1 MKDHPGYRTQKRM
14 SKKKEKRRRALRWL
28 IIPVA
33 IILVFIIVGAFAR
46 VSPVSKWWDKTAD
59 GFQWVG
65 RKIKTAWPW
74 KGTTALKPEKFI
86 PEGKKT
92 ANYLL
97 AFTKQ
102 LNGSTQLTTLVLAS
116 YDSRDGSGALIYF
129 PNDMLVNLPGVGQDL
144 VSNAVELDEERISMS
159 IVMVENTLGV
169 QVDRYIM
176 GSDRDLSIVFGEI
189 QKEYTVDVPGKESF
203 RDPSLNVSLNLDAGK
218 QELDPRELASYLT
231 YSEQG
236 KSIDL
241 IKRQSGFV
249 PSFLEKSRTP
259 AMFNGIDDFMEKESN
274 LFDSDASSTEMAGL
288 WQAFALLKDGK
299 LQQGTVPVKR
309 FRYEKTV
316 VYTIDYDKLPAFVK
330 KYVKTDYRK
339 PTGSRTRVEI
349 LNGNG
354 VPGIGKKV
362 ASQLNL
368 QKFQVVN
375 SANADN
381 FDHPETVIIIY
392 ANDEDTVAAA
402 EEIKNELE
410 VGRIE
415 PRPKN
420 QDVADITVIVGKDYA
435 SK

>member
-1 MKDHPGYRTQKRM
+1 M
-14 SKKKEKRRRALRWL
+14 RWL

-33 IILVFIIVGAFAR
+33 LILVFIILGAFAR

-59 GFQWVG
+59 GFKWVG
-65 RKIKTAWPW
+65 RKLSTIWPW
-74 KGTTALKPEKFI
+74 KGTAALKPAKFI

-176 GSDRDLSIVFGEI
+176 GSDRDLSIIFGEI

-203 RDPSLNVSLNLDAGK
+203 RDASLNVSLNLDAGK
-218 QELDPRELASYLT
+218 QELNPRELASYLT
-231 YSEQG
+231 FSEQG

-259 AMFNGIDDFMEKESN
+259 AMYNGIVDFMKKESN

-316 VYTIDYDKLPAFVK
+316 VYTIDYDKLPAFTK

-339 PTGSRTRVEI
+339 PAGLRTRVEI

-362 ASQLNL
+362 ASQLDL

-415 PRPKN
+415 LRPKN
-420 QDVADITVIVGKDYA
+420 QDVADITVIAGKDYA